1 MGRMIWELRIGG
13 QGAIKSTGKND
24 YSPAASKLW
33 NCNVMFMPV
42 TVNTTAGLCQL
53 QQCDMYLCQS
63 WLMYFTALLPF
74 SHRSVSQN

>member
-42 TVNTTAGLCQL
+42 TINTTAGLCQL
-53 QQCDMYLCQS
+53 Q
-63 WLMYFTALLPF
+63 
-74 SHRSVSQN
+74 